1 MRLKKLIKTL
11 KDRYKDTHDPYSIGL
26 LNGVILAQATLDER
40 VPVFIADRKKML
52 KTIETTHEKNV
63 F

>member
-1 MRLKKLIKTL
+1 MRLKKLIRTL

-40 VPVFIADRKKML
+40 VPVFKQDLKK
-52 KTIETTHEKNV
+52 IREKNNEKHV

>member
-11 KDRYKDTHDPYSIGL
+11 KDRYKETNDLYSMGL

-40 VPVFIADRKKML
+40 VPVFKQDLKK
-52 KTIETTHEKNV
+52 IRESSHEKTV
-63 F
+63 L